1 MRTFRDK
8 VQEPIMAEQAKP
20 YKVESELGGPFDLK
34 DVASQSAWV
43 QIMGILS
50 FWDISTG
57 IALLINFC

>member
-1 MRTFRDK
+1 
-8 VQEPIMAEQAKP
+8 MAEQAKP

-34 DVASQSAWV
+34 DVATQSAWV